1 MEAARRAKCKKLAAL
16 SLERQRKRSR
26 GPSRRLFGGAA
37 RSPRGWALVG
47 GRILELPL
55 AKSDEPLVVERDGA
69 EVPGG
74 LHGLRRLHVDRDR
87 VVVLLLDFPGR
98 VLDLFRQGREVRAA
112 QVVHDALHDRDDFLK
127 DTPPPEI

>member
-1 MEAARRAKCKKLAAL
+1 MEEARRAKCKKLAAL

-55 AKSDEPLVVERDGA
+55 AKSDEPLVVERNGA

-74 LHGLRRLHVDRDR
+74 LHGIRRLHVDRDR
-87 VVVLLLDFPGR
+87 VGVLLLCIPSSVIDY
-98 VLDLFRQGREVRAA
+98 L
-112 QVVHDALHDRDDFLK
+112 
-127 DTPPPEI
+127 

>member
-1 MEAARRAKCKKLAAL
+1 MEEARRAKCKKLAAL

-55 AKSDEPLVVERDGA
+55 AKSDERLVVERDWA
-69 EVPGG
+69 EIPGR
-74 LHGLRRLHVDRDR
+74 LHGLRRLHIDRER
-87 VVVLLLDFPGR
+87 VVVMLLDLPSCVVDLLGQGR
-98 VLDLFRQGREVRAA
+98 VVRECLLV
-112 QVVHDALHDRDDFLK
+112 D
-127 DTPPPEI
+127 

>member
-1 MEAARRAKCKKLAAL
+1 MEAAKRPKCKKLAAL
-16 SLERQRKRSR
+16 PLERQRKRSR

-87 VVVLLLDFPGR
+87 VVVLLLDFPSR
-98 VLDLFRQGREVRAA
+98 VGAVGCGSGARRAA
-112 QVVHDALHDRDDFLK
+112 ESGDDE
-127 DTPPPEI
+127 DDIRG

>member
-1 MEAARRAKCKKLAAL
+1 MEAASRMKRKKLAAL
-16 SLERQRKRSR
+16 PFERQRKRSR

-37 RSPRGWALVG
+37 RSPRGGALVG
-47 GRILELPL
+47 GGILELPL

-87 VVVLLLDFPGR
+87 VVVLLLDFPSRG
-98 VLDLFRQGREVRAA
+98 
-112 QVVHDALHDRDDFLK
+112 LHRF
-127 DTPPPEI
+127 

>member
-1 MEAARRAKCKKLAAL
+1 MEAARRAKCKKLGALPFDRKERGREGRAAA
-16 SLERQRKRSR
+16 SSA
-26 GPSRRLFGGAA
+26 GPPEALAGG
-37 RSPRGWALVG
+37 RWLG

-87 VVVLLLDFPGR
+87 VVVLFLDFPGR
-98 VLDLFRQGREVRAA
+98 VLDLLR
-112 QVVHDALHDRDDFLK
+112 
-127 DTPPPEI
+127 